1 MSDAIFLLAA
11 TGGSVF
17 TDPTFWTAMA
27 FIAFI
32 VLAGKKIWGALA
44 VGLDERAAKIRAE
57 IDEAQKLREE
67 AQHMLAEFQRK
78 QRDAVKEAEGIIEHA
93 KEEAERLRVKAGK
106 DLEASLA
113 RREQQAKDRIAQVEA
128 SAIDEVRAAA
138 ASLAIAA
145 ARKILKDEL
154 DDKAG
159 GALVDDAIK
168 ALPEKLH

>member
-1 MSDAIFLLAA
+1 MGEVTFVIAA

-44 VGLDERAAKIRAE
+44 AGLDDRAAKIKAE

-67 AQHMLAEFQRK
+67 AQHILAEFQRK
-78 QRDAVKEAEGIIEHA
+78 QRDAVKEAEGIVAHA
-93 KEEAERLRVKAGK
+93 KEEAERLREKSEK

-113 RREQQAKDRIAQVEA
+113 RREQQAKDRIAQAETNAVE
-128 SAIDEVRAAA
+128 EVRAAA

-145 ARKILKDEL
+145 TRKILVDEL

-159 GALVDDAIK
+159 TELVDEAIK
-168 ALPEKLH
+168 SLPEKLH